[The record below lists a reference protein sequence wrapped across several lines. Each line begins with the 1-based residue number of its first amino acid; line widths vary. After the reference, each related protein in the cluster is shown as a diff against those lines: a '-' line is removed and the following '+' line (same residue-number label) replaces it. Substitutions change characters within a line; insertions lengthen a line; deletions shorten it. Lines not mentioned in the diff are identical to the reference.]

1 MNYTIWKYLLNA
13 DEYNRI
19 NMPKGAQILSIH
31 VQRGMPCMWVLVDA
45 EQSLVERV
53 FEIFG
58 TGHRVPMEMGMNRN
72 FIGTFMVESETLV
85 FHVFE
90 RID

>member
-1 MNYTIWKYLLNA
+1 
-13 DEYNRI
+13 
-19 NMPKGAQILSIH
+19 
-31 VQRGMPCMWVLVDA
+31 MWVLVDA